1 MNTKNSAKIGG
12 ISSDGNAG
20 PPGNCRVMLDNKNVT
35 PRPLLQLV
43 PRDTMEELEKQT
55 GADEEV
61 EEEKEEAPAVVPE
74 APSVESR
81 EKKKETD
88 KKRLE
93 MVHAVHLKETETFM
107 LMELPS
113 LCVPIEPHDEHSR
126 VTDRNKSYDNLCVS
140 KASSDQYI
148 QHHTQTLN
156 NPQKVKEVHAAP
168 PQSENV
174 HVNASQWDIYDT
186 FVTPS
191 VSKAEQLTKACRQQ
205 AAATAAA
212 CLRKPGC
219 LLRLPETEGE
229 KVHKAEVKAKSP
241 GGKMTPAGVAAE
253 TPHGSHSVPSQ
264 GPSPEHQTPDIP
276 EEEGKEVELLPWKI
290 GLENGIQ
297 EELLRPLR
305 IMERIVS
312 QNTFH
317 KQHMVYRNYPT
328 LDEMEK
334 LDQARTNARS
344 PKGAR
349 SGIAEKEEV
358 EPEEGNEEAA
368 AEKSDEARL
377 QDLFSF
383 DCQPLTQGLC
393 VTSADWNRVN
403 QDVLAVSYGDLAPI
417 QTQGNG
423 LVLFWSLKNPTYP
436 ERVLRTSSGVTALN
450 FSNVYPN
457 LIAAGLHDGQVCI
470 WDLRKPQ
477 SKPVLESGPSTSTHS
492 DRKHIDVVWDLQW
505 VDKGPDKVPRTF
517 FASTSS
523 DGRVLQWTM
532 KKGLEQTML
541 MQLKR
546 VPNPNLGSNSVYGH
560 KEGIVFR
567 QASGFC
573 IDFPANDPA
582 NYLVG
587 TEGGLIHRC
596 STSYNEQYLDTYTSG
611 TQGHSAP
618 VYKVRCNPFWPAAFL
633 TCSAD
638 WTMKLWST
646 KPVPGMTN
654 HSLDAP
660 IQSFQSTDLADAV
673 NDIFWSPNNSTS
685 FAAAMDDGRV
695 ELWDLKKK
703 PLDPVV
709 VHYPREQTNVRR
721 TCVRF
726 STNSPVLIAGDANGC
741 VDVMRMYNCEVEM
754 FSEAEQQERLISCM
768 AKKK

>member
-1 MNTKNSAKIGG
+1 LIVK
-12 ISSDGNAG
+12 
-20 PPGNCRVMLDNKNVT
+20 LYEKNVT

-43 PRDTMEELEKQT
+43 PRDTMEELEKRT
-55 GADEEV
+55 GAEGEEV
-61 EEEKEEAPAVVPE
+61 EEEKEEEPE
-74 APSVESR
+74 EPKVATPVKESR
-81 EKKKETD
+81 DKKKESD
-88 KKRLE
+88 KKRLD
-93 MVHAVHLKETETFM
+93 MVHPVVLKETDTDM
-107 LMELPS
+107 LLEFSS
-113 LCVPIEPHDEHSR
+113 LCVPIEPHEVHTA
-126 VTDRNKSYDNLCVS
+126 VTNRNKAYETLCAS
-140 KASSDQYI
+140 KISSDQYVT
-148 QHHTQTLN
+148 HHTQTLN

-168 PQSENV
+168 PPSESV

-186 FVTPS
+186 FVKPS
-191 VSKAEQLTKACRQQ
+191 VSKAEQLTKSCRQQ
-205 AAATAAA
+205 AAVTVAA

-219 LLRLPETEGE
+219 LLRLPDTD
-229 KVHKAEVKAKSP
+229 VKDASKGDTSQLKLPAAAKSAKPAGQKSP
-241 GGKMTPAGVAAE
+241 GLSHTPEPPVQNPAG
-253 TPHGSHSVPSQ
+253 TPGD
-264 GPSPEHQTPDIP
+264 GSPELAADADAQSP
-276 EEEGKEVELLPWKI
+276 EADHDPELLPWKI
-290 GLENGIQ
+290 GVDNGIA

-334 LDQARTNARS
+334 LDQARTTARS
-344 PKGAR
+344 PKKTGTSADEGGGAFE
-349 SGIAEKEEV
+349 GEET
-358 EPEEGNEEAA
+358 EEMTTD
-368 AEKSDEARL
+368 KSDEARL
-377 QDLFSF
+377 QDLFTF

-393 VTSADWNRVN
+393 VTSADWNKVN
-403 QDVLAVSYGDLAPI
+403 QDLLAVSYGDLAPI
-417 QTQGNG
+417 QTQGQG

-436 ERVLRTSSGVTALN
+436 ERVLRTSSGVTSLN
-450 FSNVYPN
+450 FSSVYPN

-477 SKPVLESGPSTSTHS
+477 DKPVLESGSSTSTHN
-492 DRKHIDVVWDLQW
+492 DRKHTDVVWDLQW
-505 VDKGPDKVPRTF
+505 VDRGADKVPRTF

-532 KKGLEQTML
+532 KKGLEQTTL

-573 IDFPANDPA
+573 IDFPSNEPSV
-582 NYLVG
+582 YLVG
-587 TEGGLIHRC
+587 TEDGLIHRC
-596 STSYNEQYLDTYTSG
+596 STSYNEQYLETYTSG

-618 VYKVRCNPFWPAAFL
+618 VYKVRCNPFWQNAFL

-646 KPVPGMTN
+646 KPVPGMAG
-654 HSLDAP
+654 HPLDAP

-673 NDIFWSPNNSTS
+673 NDVYWSPSNSTS

-709 VHYPREQTNVRR
+709 VHYPRGLQGNCRR

-726 STNSPVLIAGDANGC
+726 STNSPVLISGDAHGC

-754 FSEAEQQERLISCM
+754 FSEAEQQDRLISCM
-768 AKKK
+768 QKKR